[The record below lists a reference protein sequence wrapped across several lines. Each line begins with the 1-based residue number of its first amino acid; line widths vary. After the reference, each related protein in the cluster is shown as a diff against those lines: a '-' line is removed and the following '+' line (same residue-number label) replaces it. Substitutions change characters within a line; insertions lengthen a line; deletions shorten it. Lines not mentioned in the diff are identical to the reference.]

1 MTKTVAEIP
10 EIESLCAQFWKGE
23 ITPAQFRLR
32 LAAMVL
38 TIEDYR
44 VIESV
49 AQALRY
55 LKPRM

>member
-1 MTKTVAEIP
+1 MKTAAEIP
-10 EIESLCAQFWKGE
+10 ELEDLCDQFWKGE

-32 LAAMVL
+32 IAAMIL
-38 TIEDYR
+38 TIEDPR